1 MQDRYF
7 LILSRDPWD
16 GAAAPRCA
24 DLARSLAGAGHP
36 VTLFLVQNGVL
47 GARAGAQAKALEGL
61 GAAGVRV
68 LADEFS
74 LRERGV
80 APARLA
86 KQVEVAPLDDAI
98 EALAL
103 GARVLWHP

>member
-1 MQDRYF
+1 MQDHYF

-16 GAAAPRCA
+16 GAAAGRCA
-24 DLARSLAGAGHP
+24 ELARSLAAAGQR

-47 GARAGAQAKALEGL
+47 GARAGARANGLDGL
-61 GAAGVRV
+61 GADGVRV
-68 LADEFS
+68 QAEEFS
-74 LRERGV
+74 LRERGI

-86 KQVEVAPLDDAI
+86 KQVEVAPLDDVI

-103 GARVLWHP
+103 GARVLWHA